1 MYQETSLKTENMI
14 YTHTRSDEADM
25 NYTMHCHN
33 SYEIYYLITGNVE
46 YFLEGSEFCPRPGSL
61 IIIAP
66 DCFHGL
72 KALDGQVYHRIRLHF
87 SEELLGREERARL
100 LEPFR
105 GGYRRFEESSAW
117 SGISGRWSSAGSI
130 KENYRILQ
138 FAQA

>member
-1 MYQETSLKTENMI
+1 MYQETSLKTENMM
-14 YTHTRSDEADM
+14 YTHTRSDETDM

-46 YFLEGSEFCPRPGSL
+46 YFLEGSEFSPRPGSL

-72 KALDGQVYHRIRLHF
+72 KVLDGQVYHRIRLHF
-87 SEELLGREERARL
+87 SEELLGPEESVRL

-105 GGYRRFEESSAW
+105 GGFRRFEE
-117 SGISGRWSSAGSI
+117 
-130 KENYRILQ
+130 Q
-138 FAQA
+138 FGLRR